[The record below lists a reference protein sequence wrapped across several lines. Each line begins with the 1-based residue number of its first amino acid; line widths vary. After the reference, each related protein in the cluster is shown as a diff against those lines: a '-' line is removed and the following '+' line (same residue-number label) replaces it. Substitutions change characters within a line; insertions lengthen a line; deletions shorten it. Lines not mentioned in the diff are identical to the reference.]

1 MRNVYAATGRATR
14 KNPMKSPTKIFK
26 SPSLLSVFSY
36 SFDKPQKA
44 SVNGEAT
51 AMVIEPTNE
60 STTVIMIGTKM
71 KANKRITMAS
81 RLNYSKAVQQSILV
95 LPLVKKS
102 PKLYTLGGG

>member
-1 MRNVYAATGRATR
+1 MYAATGRATS

-26 SPSLLSVFSY
+26 SPYLLSVFSY

-51 AMVIEPTNE
+51 AMVIEPTIE

-71 KANKRITMAS
+71 TANKRITMAS
-81 RLNYSKAVQQSILV
+81 RLSYSTVFMQSILV

-102 PKLYTLGGG
+102 PKEPTLGGS